1 MAAATNTEPAKKS
14 TWKGWGVVPKVEI
27 YDSLQD
33 VMSEQ
38 LALELTQNV
47 SINDLVSVSHKILHE
62 C

>member
-14 TWKGWGVVPKVEI
+14 TWKGWGVVPKVEV

-47 SINDLVSVSHKILHE
+47 SINDLV
-62 C
+62 